1 MDRHLGGLK
10 KRSGMKRVLAAF
22 FLLGSSVAYSD
33 EGGYEYTY
41 LELAANYS
49 EDVGYNGA
57 LSANVPS
64 LPFYIKASI
73 TEEDV
78 KSQGVQYKKSTEA
91 LSFGVHAS
99 ITNILNGISKSGLS
113 FSFDTFLDVYAE
125 VGVNRW
131 ELEDPA
137 TTTEEGNDAY
147 LRAGIK
153 MGDPTAWEYDLYVE
167 KTKLAEPVIDP
178 ATNTSKY
185 FLSSETNNN
194 IGIRVTTHLGKNL
207 ATSFGYNNDD
217 FSGSTLSLGA
227 RLSF

>member
-99 ITNILNGISKSGLS
+99 ITDILNGISKSGLS

-125 VGVNRW
+125 VGVNR
-131 ELEDPA
+131 
-137 TTTEEGNDAY
+137 
-147 LRAGIK
+147 
-153 MGDPTAWEYDLYVE
+153 WEYDLYVE